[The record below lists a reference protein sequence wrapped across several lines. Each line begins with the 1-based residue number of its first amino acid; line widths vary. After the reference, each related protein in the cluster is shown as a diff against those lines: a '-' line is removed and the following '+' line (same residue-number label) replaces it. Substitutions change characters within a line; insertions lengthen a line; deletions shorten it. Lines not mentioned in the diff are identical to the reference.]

1 MKTAV
6 VYARYSS
13 DRQTE
18 QSIEGQLRV
27 CYDYAKRHD
36 LSIVNEYIDRA
47 TTGTNDNRTSFQKL
61 IKDSNKKAWDY
72 VLVYKLDRFSRN
84 KYEMAMYKKTLRDN
98 GVKLLSAMEN
108 IPDTPEGIILES
120 LLEGMAEYFSAE
132 LSQKVKRGMNE
143 SRLKGNFTGGY
154 IMFGYSVTGDKITGR
169 KIVINE
175 DDAKIVRFIFDEYAN
190 GKFVE
195 DIISELKE
203 KGLTYKGKPFA
214 RSTVFRM
221 LKCEKYIGIYKYK
234 DQVFTNIYPRLIPD
248 NIFERVRKRT
258 KENKTGKMSV
268 KTVYYLR
275 HKLFC
280 GYCGS
285 LMGAETGTAKN
296 GTVKHYYKCYNKK
309 AGGNCTKSQIRKDAI
324 EQFVIERTVQLLNN
338 DKTVNRIADMMLN
351 NLKQIETDKT
361 VLKLLLKEQTKT
373 QSQIDN
379 FMKAIGQGII
389 TNSTKTQLEK
399 LEQYLEDINTKITL
413 ENAKEKF
420 IIKKDDIIRFLK
432 QCIELDPYN
441 LIQLLIKK
449 VILYD
454 DKVEIHYN
462 CINTKSPDE
471 NGRDFLFTS
480 KNYPANCLLAGS
492 ASMKITN
499 IITEFYF

>member
-6 VYARYSS
+6 IYARYSS
-13 DRQTE
+13 AGQSE
-18 QSIEGQLRV
+18 QSIEGQLHV
-27 CYDYAKRHD
+27 CYDYAKRND
-36 LSIVNEYIDRA
+36 LLIVGEYIDRA
-47 TTGTNDNRTSFQKL
+47 MTGTNDNRTSFQKL
-61 IKDSNKKAWDY
+61 IKDSNKKAWNY

-84 KYEMAMYKKTLRDN
+84 KYEMAMHKKTLRDN

-120 LLEGMAEYFSAE
+120 LLEGMAEYYSAE
-132 LSQKVKRGMNE
+132 LSQKVKRGMRE
-143 SRLKGNFTGGY
+143 SREKGNYTGGFV
-154 IMFGYSVTGDKITGR
+154 MFGYSVTGDKTTGR

-175 DDAKIVRFIFDEYAN
+175 DDAKIVRYIFNEYAS

-234 DQVFTNIYPRLIPD
+234 DQVFTNIYPRLIQD
-248 NIFERVRKRT
+248 NIFEKVRKRT
-258 KENKTGKMSV
+258 RENKTGKMSV

-296 GTVKHYYKCYNKK
+296 GEVKRYYKCYNKK
-309 AGGNCTKSQIRKDAI
+309 AGGDCNKSQIRKDAI
-324 EQFVIERTVQLLNN
+324 EQFVIERTINLLNN
-338 DKTVNRIADMMLN
+338 DKTVNRIADMMFDN
-351 NLKQIETDKT
+351 IKQIETDKT
-361 VLKLLLKEQTKT
+361 VLKLLLKEQSKT
-373 QSQIDN
+373 QNQIDN

-399 LEQYLEDINTKITL
+399 LEQYLEEINTKITL

-420 IIKKDDIIRFLK
+420 IIKKDDIIKYLK
-432 QCIELDPYN
+432 QCIELDTYN

-462 CINTKSPDE
+462 YINGKSPDE
-471 NGRDFLFTS
+471 DSRDFLFTTKTFYLKS
-480 KNYPANCLLAGS
+480 IVKGTNKNRHLRILVEY
-492 ASMKITN
+492 
-499 IITEFYF
+499 YF